1 MSSRALNKDILDSA
15 CVVDMNFQQRR
26 PLNALSSRRL
36 WIAGFDLIPAERTGN
51 TTVASQPCAWWQTGD
66 ACPAT
71 RPDPPSTQSGTSR
84 TAAPTTSASPRHHAY
99 ISLVKKLPGAGF
111 ATFHG

>member
-1 MSSRALNKDILDSA
+1 
-15 CVVDMNFQQRR
+15 MNFQQRR
-26 PLNALSSRRL
+26 TLNTLSSCGL
-36 WIAGFDLIPAERTGN
+36 WIAWFDLIPTQRTGDP
-51 TTVASQPCAWWQTGD
+51 TVASQPCAWWQTSD